1 MRFKLNIPEYSV
13 KEDMQ
18 YIDDVFGEG
27 RQFPILTIGRD
38 SYIEEVIVENVL
50 DDQCVYNVQVG
61 RYSSIAP
68 DVTFIVDMNH
78 DFKRCAQG
86 RIDGVKYKRPHLTK
100 RKGQITIMND
110 CWIGEKVIIMSGVT
124 VGNGAVVAAGSVVTG
139 NVPDY
144 AIVAGNPAKIIG
156 WRFEKEQIEALNTIR
171 WWNWAGQ
178 KVAENA
184 KLLYESVEEFIKQ
197 HYEGAAC
204 ELQEIVPVD
213 INPISKENVGEE
225 KILLYIPDFEQ
236 QYPTYPKVIDAFV
249 KQYANTNYEL
259 LLYIQEDDILDD
271 KLALL
276 DKLFGQYENESCYV
290 NLYIGNIDDMRAI
303 FCQADAYI
311 TNRSI
316 DNIRYM
322 DMARLYGL
330 SVISGVDVPIFSD
343 KTVSGMVKESLQDK
357 SEETIKKLNYVISK
371 QNQMIKKLQDELHTS
386 LDEIYD
392 TMKVLSN
399 NQVAMNITFD
409 NLEYEFAAHDKK
421 YEYPIVESGDK
432 AIDLIISEGKSMC
445 RFGDGEFAI
454 MAGVFR
460 QKFQNVDKELIRRL
474 KEVLITDREDI
485 LIGLMDVYGDL
496 SKYNDERYNIRAYL
510 TPEVRKQHYEL
521 IDMNKVYYDTYV
533 TRPYAIYKDNVT
545 DAPLRRFAH
554 LKQIWEGKRLL
565 IVEGEKTRMGIGND
579 LFDNADD
586 IIRILGPAEHAFGRY
601 DDILQS
607 ALKFGKDRLIL
618 VSMGPTATVLAYD
631 LACAGYQAL
640 DIGHV
645 DIEYE
650 WMLAGKGGRTA
661 VPYKYNNEFIGGDIV
676 EEIKDEK
683 YEMQIVDRIL

>member
-50 DDQCVYNVQVG
+50 DDQCIYNVQVG

-86 RIDGVKYKRPHLTK
+86 RIDGVKYKRPHIIK

-124 VGNGAVVAAGSVVTG
+124 VGNGAVVATGSVVTG

-144 AIVAGNPAKIIG
+144 AIVAGNPARIIG

-171 WWNWAGQ
+171 WWNWSGQ

-184 KLLYESVEEFIKQ
+184 KLLYDSVEEFIKQ
-197 HYEGAAC
+197 HYESAAC
-204 ELQEIVPVD
+204 ELREIVPVD

-330 SVISGVDVPIFSD
+330 SVISSVDVPIFSD
-343 KTVSGMVKESLQDK
+343 KTVSGMVREPSQDK
-357 SEETIKKLNYVISK
+357 SEETIKKMNYVISK

-533 TRPYAIYKDNVT
+533 TRPYAIYKDNIT

-565 IVEGEKTRMGIGND
+565 IVEGEKTRMGVGND

-586 IIRILGPAEHAFGRY
+586 IIRILGPAEHAFSRY

-661 VPYKYNNEFIGGDIV
+661 VPYKYNNEFNGGDIV

-683 YEMQIVDRIL
+683 YEMQIVDRFL

>member
-1 MRFKLNIPEYSV
+1 M
-13 KEDMQ
+13 
-18 YIDDVFGEG
+18 
-27 RQFPILTIGRD
+27 
-38 SYIEEVIVENVL
+38 
-50 DDQCVYNVQVG
+50 
-61 RYSSIAP
+61 
-68 DVTFIVDMNH
+68 
-78 DFKRCAQG
+78 
-86 RIDGVKYKRPHLTK
+86 
-100 RKGQITIMND
+100 
-110 CWIGEKVIIMSGVT
+110 
-124 VGNGAVVAAGSVVTG
+124 
-139 NVPDY
+139 
-144 AIVAGNPAKIIG
+144 
-156 WRFEKEQIEALNTIR
+156 
-171 WWNWAGQ
+171 
-178 KVAENA
+178 AENA

-204 ELQEIVPVD
+204 ELREIVPVD

-249 KQYANTNYEL
+249 KEYANTNYEL

-276 DKLFGQYENESCYV
+276 DKLFEQYENERCYV

-311 TNRSI
+311 TNRSV
-316 DNIRYM
+316 DNICYM

-330 SVISGVDVPIFSD
+330 PVIFGVDVPIFSD
-343 KTVSGMVKESLQDK
+343 KAVGEMIREPLQDK
-357 SEETIKKLNYVISK
+357 SEETIKRLNYVISK
-371 QNQMIKKLQDELHTS
+371 QNQTISRLQDELHTS
-386 LDEIYD
+386 LNEIYN
-392 TMKVLSN
+392 TLKVLTN
-399 NQVAMNITFD
+399 NEAAMNATFD
-409 NLEYEFAAHDKK
+409 NLDYEFFANDKK

-432 AIDLIISEGKSMC
+432 AIDLIISEGKSIC

-474 KEVLITDREDI
+474 KEVLTTDRKDI
-485 LIGLMDVYGDL
+485 LIGLMDIYGDL

-521 IDMNKVYYDTYV
+521 IDMNKVYYDTYM
-533 TRPYAIYKDNVT
+533 TRPYAIYKDNMT

-586 IIRILGPAEHAFGRY
+586 IIRILGPAEHAFSRY

-607 ALKFGKDRLIL
+607 ALKFGKNRLIL
-618 VSMGPTATVLAYD
+618 ISMGPTATVLAYD

-645 DIEYE
+645 DMEYE
-650 WMLAGKGGRTA
+650 WMLAGKGERTA
-661 VPYKYNNEFIGGDIV
+661 VPYKYNNEFNGGDIV
-676 EEIKDEK
+676 EDIKDEK
-683 YEMQIVDRIL
+683 YEMQIVDRFL